1 MSRVPEPAWIRAD
14 APFPAPATGGGGP
27 GEVLLVSPDAET
39 AVPLTAADRAAAVE
53 VGAAVLARAGVG
65 PGDRVAV
72 ALNGDGEQTGALV
85 AEAAAAAGA
94 SAASLGPR
102 GRMRLH
108 RALESLA
115 ATVLVATPTGVL
127 DLLAR
132 MHAEFLVD
140 PLDLGLRRILL
151 AGEITGEHV
160 RRQLAAEFDAEVAD
174 LFVDPLLQVP
184 VACRDGAGGGLHQ
197 PRPGLVEAAPPAEDE
212 LLRAPY
218 PAGTAE
224 LVTRPL
230 WHSALAGA
238 AVRTGFAAAVAEG
251 ADLVPVPGHTV
262 GDRVLVRGRWLSL
275 PRLERALAP
284 IDGIGSWELRVSR
297 PGTLD
302 TAALHVS
309 FTRESLVGNPMWTKR
324 IEQAL
329 LAAAPVHIGV
339 VTGPA
344 DPDLPPGP
352 ASGSLADERG
362 HHLGRD
368 RGAL

>member
-14 APFPAPATGGGGP
+14 APLPAPAPSADGQ

-53 VGAAVLARAGVG
+53 VGAEVLGRAGVA

-115 ATVLVATPTGVL
+115 ATVLVATPTGAL

-132 MHAEFLVD
+132 LHAEFLVD

-160 RRQLAAEFDAEVAD
+160 RRQLAAEFDAEVAE
-174 LFVDPLLQVP
+174 LFVDPLLQTP
-184 VACRDGAGGGLHQ
+184 VACRDAGGGLHQ
-197 PRPGLVEAAPPAEDE
+197 PRPGLVELAPPAKDE
-212 LLRAPY
+212 ALRAPY
-218 PAGTAE
+218 PSGTAE

-230 WHSALAGA
+230 WHSALAST
-238 AVRTGFAAAVAEG
+238 AVRTGFAAAVDEG
-251 ADLVPVPGHTV
+251 ADLVPLPGHTV
-262 GDRVLVRGRWLSL
+262 GGRVLVRGRWLSL

-309 FTRESLVGNPMWTKR
+309 FTRESLVGDPMWTKR

-329 LAAAPVHIGV
+329 LAVSPVHVGV
-339 VTGPA
+339 ATGLA
-344 DPDLPPGP
+344 APDLPPGP
-352 ASGSLADERG
+352 ATGSLTDERG

-368 RGAL
+368 RDAL